1 MLAPEQTS
9 FLGGG
14 PFVELQSRIHRKR
27 PLWSQAY
34 TALAFILL
42 TWALPEILATLGGLA
57 ESQAFLRDVA
67 TQMRL
72 LLVGPIAIL
81 VEPLVSVVLS
91 RTAHNFLDAGIIQGD
106 QVGRFDRV
114 MHGVKRLRDS
124 VAAEI
129 VILGAVYLMTALI
142 SPSMTTLVPGMH
154 DGWSTRSSPA
164 WLWYAWVSRPLLH
177 FLLLRWLWR
186 IVIWAVFLFRTS
198 RLQLRLSAANPDHA
212 GGLGFLTQAHS
223 MLALVAFPFAILWA
237 AGFGESFVHGR
248 TTATELKPMLA
259 ILVLLVGV
267 VFAGPLVVFTP
278 KLVLLRQ
285 QALILYGRMSNE
297 YCRQFEQRWISTE
310 PRPADE
316 SLLGSA
322 DIQSLADLQNSV
334 GAVRSMRPLP
344 IDWTLVASLL
354 VATLLPVIPLLLM
367 ILPLA
372 ELLKR
377 ALAPFL

>member
-1 MLAPEQTS
+1 MLTPDQTS

-27 PLWSQAY
+27 PLWSQAH

-42 TWALPEILATLGGLA
+42 TWAIPEILATVGGVA
-57 ESQAFLRDVA
+57 ESRAFLRDIA

-81 VEPLVSVVLS
+81 VEPIVGVMLN

-106 QVGRFDRV
+106 QVDRFDQV
-114 MHGVKRLRDS
+114 MRGVKRLRDS

-129 VILGAVYLMTALI
+129 LILGVVYLMTALVG
-142 SPSMTTLVPGMH
+142 PSMAPLVSGMR
-154 DGWSTRSSPA
+154 DGSSTRSSPA
-164 WLWYAWVSRPLLH
+164 WLWYAWVSRPLVH

-186 IVIWAVFLFRTS
+186 IAIWAVFLFRTS

-212 GGLGFLTQAHS
+212 GGLGFLTLAHS
-223 MLALVAFPFAILWA
+223 ILALAAFPFAILWA

-248 TTATELKPMLA
+248 TTASELKPDARNL
-259 ILVLLVGV
+259 
-267 VFAGPLVVFTP
+267 GPLDRRGVRRSLLVFTP

-285 QALILYGRMSNE
+285 QALVLYGRLSNE
-297 YCRQFEQRWISTE
+297 YCRQFEQRWISTQ
-310 PRPADE
+310 PRPTDE

-334 GAVRSMRPLP
+334 GAVRAMRPVP

-354 VATLLPVIPLLLM
+354 VATLLPVLPLLLL

-372 ELLKR
+372 ELVKR